1 MKKNMYIKPS
11 CKVTVVTTERIMT
24 QTSVPL
30 SDTPASQDLDME
42 AREFEENY
50 VTHKSVWDD

>member
-30 SDTPASQDLDME
+30 SDTPASQTDGME

-50 VTHKSVWDD
+50 VSHKSVWDD

>member
-30 SDTPASQDLDME
+30 SDKAASQELGME

-50 VTHKSVWDD
+50 VSHKSVWDD

>member
-30 SDTPASQDLDME
+30 SNEAALQQEGME

>member
-11 CKVTVVTTERIMT
+11 CKVTVVTTEGIMT

-30 SDTPASQDLDME
+30 SNEAALQQDGME

-50 VTHKSVWDD
+50 VSHKSVWDD

>member
-30 SDTPASQDLDME
+30 SDTHASQDAGME

-50 VTHKSVWDD
+50 VSHKSVWDD